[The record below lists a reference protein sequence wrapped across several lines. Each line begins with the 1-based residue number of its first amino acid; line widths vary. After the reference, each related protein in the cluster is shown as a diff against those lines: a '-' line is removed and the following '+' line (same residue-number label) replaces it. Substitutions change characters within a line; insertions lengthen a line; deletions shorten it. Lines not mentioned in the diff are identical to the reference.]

1 MFFENNIIIL
11 SIALAISGTFI
22 VIARKYHLLKIGIN
36 ALTLLDIFMTNSIL
50 LVYIYYNTNFKDIK
64 DSFSKL
70 TVYDFILCFMV
81 SSLIAFSVIIGRS
94 LLLSNDISSLT
105 MIHTIIDILLSVL
118 LGYLIYNEK
127 ITMNKSIGVILV
139 IIGSF
144 FIHR

>member
-1 MFFENNIIIL
+1 MFFENNMIIL

-81 SSLIAFSVIIGRS
+81 SGLIAFSVIIGRS
-94 LLLSNDISSLT
+94 LLLNNDISSLT

>member
-1 MFFENNIIIL
+1 MFFENNMIIL

-36 ALTLLDIFMTNSIL
+36 ALTLLDIFMTNLIL
-50 LVYIYYNTNFKDIK
+50 LVYIYYNTNFKEIK

-70 TVYDFILCFMV
+70 TLYDFILCFMV
-81 SSLIAFSVIIGRS
+81 SGLIAFSVIIGRS
-94 LLLSNDISSLT
+94 LLLNNDISTLT
-105 MIHTIIDILLSVL
+105 MIHTIIDVLLSVL
-118 LGYLIYNEK
+118 MGYLIYNEQ
-127 ITMNKSIGVILV
+127 ITMNKAIGVILV